1 MDYLEF
7 VFRVTPADPG
17 LEIAQAALSTLPFDT
32 FTMDDGVLR
41 AYIPEDRFIRKD
53 FDDLFL
59 WGLEGFEIGYEVSKI
74 AQRNWNQEWEK
85 NFSPIDVDGRATIRA
100 PFHPAPVSGMD
111 ILIEPR
117 MSFGTGHHQTTYM
130 MVAHVLDTDCAG
142 KRVCDM
148 GCGTGVLAIAAAKKG
163 AESIL
168 AADIDEWAYRNAL
181 DNVAANACP
190 QVRVAQGGAEVLGEE
205 TFDLFLANINRNIL
219 LKYMADYARAVRP
232 GGRLVMSGFY
242 VPDNEA
248 ILAEA
253 AQYGF
258 SLEKALEKDRW
269 SSLRLTKNG

>member
-7 VFRVTPADPG
+7 AFRITPSEPG
-17 LEIAQAALSTLPFDT
+17 MEIAQAALSTLPFDS
-32 FTMDDGVLR
+32 FSMEDDVLR
-41 AYIPEDRFIRKD
+41 AYIPEDQFVQAD

-59 WGLEGFEIGYEVSKI
+59 WDLDGFEIDYQISKI
-74 AQRNWNQEWEK
+74 EQKNWNEEWEK

-100 PFHPAPVSGMD
+100 PFHPAPASGMD

-130 MVAHVLDTDCAG
+130 MVTHVLDTDCAG
-142 KRVCDM
+142 KDVCDM

-163 AESIL
+163 AKNVL
-168 AADIDEWAYRNAL
+168 AADIDEWAYGNAL
-181 DNVAANACP
+181 DNVAANSCP
-190 QVRVAQGGAEVLGEE
+190 QIRVVQGGAEVLGSK

-219 LKYMADYARAVRP
+219 VRYMADYARSVRP
-232 GGRLVMSGFY
+232 GGYLVMSGFY

-248 ILAEA
+248 ITAEA
-253 AQYGF
+253 AKYGF

-269 SSLRLTKNG
+269 SSLKFRKEE